1 MKVILDGNSL
11 TVQDVVSVAR
21 FGAVVELS
29 PGVIQPMKASRD
41 IVEETV
47 RTGKVVYGI
56 NTGFGKFSD
65 VSISEEDSKQLQ
77 LNLIMSHACGVG
89 EPFSGEVV
97 RAMMVL
103 RLNALVVGNSGIS
116 TSTANTL
123 LSIIN
128 SKVVPYIPSQGS
140 LGASGDLAPLAHMAM
155 CMIGLGQAYYDGQ
168 LMTAEQALAK
178 AGIKKC
184 QLTAKEGLALI
195 NGTQAMNAN
204 ATLSIHD
211 SFMLSSSADIIASM
225 TLQALR
231 AIIDAFDLR
240 VHTIRKQSGQINT
253 AKNILSLL
261 SHSKLTTKQ
270 GELRVQDAY
279 TLRCIPQIHGATKD
293 ALNYIDT
300 IIANEVNA
308 VTDNPLIFADD
319 GHTISG
325 GNFHGQ
331 YLSMALDFL
340 GISMSE
346 IANVSE
352 RRTERMV
359 NPQLSN
365 GLQAFLV
372 KNGGLNSGFMIPQ
385 YVAAALVSE
394 NKVLAHPA
402 VVDSITSSANQE
414 DHVSMGMTAALKAR
428 RIINNV
434 TNVLAIELL
443 TACQAIELSDNV
455 EKLSPCTRAVFELVR
470 SRVPFVNEDMYMSP
484 LINQTAQI
492 VSSGEL
498 VEVVEAIIGKLLK

>member
-1 MKVILDGNSL
+1 MKVVLDGKML
-11 TVQDVVSVAR
+11 LIKDVVNVAR
-21 FGAVVELS
+21 KNIKVEISSSVL
-29 PGVIQPMKASRD
+29 PAMKASRD
-41 IVEETV
+41 LVEEVV
-47 RTGKVVYGI
+47 RSGKVVYGI

-77 LNLIMSHACGVG
+77 SNLIMSHACGVG
-89 EPFSGEVV
+89 EPFSAEVV

-116 TSTANTL
+116 SSTANTL

-128 SKVVPYIPSQGS
+128 SKVIPYVPSQGS

-168 LMTAEQALAK
+168 LMPAGDALDK

-184 QLTAKEGLALI
+184 QLTSKEGLALI

-204 ATLSIHD
+204 ATLSIFD
-211 SFMLSSSADIIASM
+211 SYNLSSTADIISSLTM
-225 TLQALR
+225 QALR

-240 VHTIRKQSGQINT
+240 VHTIRKQKGQINT
-253 AKNILSLL
+253 AKNILKLL
-261 SHSKLTTKQ
+261 DNSKLTTKQ
-270 GELRVQDAY
+270 GQLRVQDAY

-293 ALNYIDT
+293 ALNYVNG
-300 IIANEVNA
+300 IISNEVNA
-308 VTDNPLIFADD
+308 VTDNPLIFAES
-319 GHTISG
+319 GQTISG

-331 YLSMALDFL
+331 YLAMALDFL
-340 GISMSE
+340 AIAMSE
-346 IANVSE
+346 LANVSE

-365 GLQAFLV
+365 GLPAFLV
-372 KNGGLNSGFMIPQ
+372 QNGGLNSGFMIPQ

-394 NKVLAHPA
+394 NKVLSHPA

-434 TNVLAIELL
+434 TNVLAVELM
-443 TACQAIELSDNV
+443 TACQAIELSGCVD
-455 EKLSPCTRAVFELVR
+455 KLSPSTKPVFDLVR
-470 SRVPFVNEDMYMSP
+470 KNVPFVSNDTYLSP
-484 LINQTAQI
+484 LINTTAKLI
-492 VSSGEL
+492 SNGEVVAAAESITGEL
-498 VEVVEAIIGKLLK
+498 FK

>member
-1 MKVILDGNSL
+1 MKVVLDGKML
-11 TVQDVVSVAR
+11 LIKDVVNVAR
-21 FGAVVELS
+21 KNIKVEISSSVL
-29 PGVIQPMKASRD
+29 PAMKDSRD
-41 IVEETV
+41 LVEEVV
-47 RTGKVVYGI
+47 RSGKVVYGI

-77 LNLIMSHACGVG
+77 SNLIMSHACGVG
-89 EPFSGEVV
+89 EPFSAEVV

-116 TSTANTL
+116 SSTANTL

-128 SKVVPYIPSQGS
+128 SKVIPYVPSQGS

-168 LMTAEQALAK
+168 LMPAGDALDK

-184 QLTAKEGLALI
+184 QLTSKEGLALI

-204 ATLSIHD
+204 ATLSIFD
-211 SFMLSSSADIIASM
+211 SYNLSSTADIISSLTM
-225 TLQALR
+225 QALR

-240 VHTIRKQSGQINT
+240 VHTIRKQKGQINT
-253 AKNILSLL
+253 AKNILKLL
-261 SHSKLTTKQ
+261 DNSKLTTKQ
-270 GELRVQDAY
+270 GQLRVQDAY

-293 ALNYIDT
+293 ALNYVNG
-300 IIANEVNA
+300 IISNEVNA
-308 VTDNPLIFADD
+308 VTDNPLIFAES
-319 GHTISG
+319 GQTISG

-331 YLSMALDFL
+331 YLAMALDFL
-340 GISMSE
+340 AIAMSE
-346 IANVSE
+346 LANVSE

-365 GLQAFLV
+365 GLPAFLV
-372 KNGGLNSGFMIPQ
+372 QNGGLNSGFMIPQ

-394 NKVLAHPA
+394 NKVLSHPA

-434 TNVLAIELL
+434 TNVLAVELM
-443 TACQAIELSDNV
+443 TACQAIELSGCIDN
-455 EKLSPCTRAVFELVR
+455 LSPSTKPVFDLVR
-470 SRVPFVNEDMYMSP
+470 KNVPFVSNDTYLSP
-484 LINQTAQI
+484 LINTTAKLI
-492 VSSGEL
+492 SNGEVVAAAESITGEL
-498 VEVVEAIIGKLLK
+498 FK